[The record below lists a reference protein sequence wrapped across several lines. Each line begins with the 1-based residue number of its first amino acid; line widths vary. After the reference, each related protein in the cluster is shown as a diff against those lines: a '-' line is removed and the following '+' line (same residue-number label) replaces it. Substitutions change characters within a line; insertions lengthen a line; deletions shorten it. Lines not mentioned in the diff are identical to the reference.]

1 MLDARHTFDQKSQ
14 CYKALDTRD
23 YIILIQ
29 FFKLLLVSMSCFM
42 DVSVDCGCFIG
53 QSSFNC
59 SRVFCFYNIEIAI

>member
-1 MLDARHTFDQKSQ
+1 MP
-14 CYKALDTRD
+14 DTPSIRSLNVAKHYTHD

-29 FFKLLLVSMSCFM
+29 SFKLLLVSMSCFM

-59 SRVFCFYNIEIAI
+59 SRVFCFYNIEITI